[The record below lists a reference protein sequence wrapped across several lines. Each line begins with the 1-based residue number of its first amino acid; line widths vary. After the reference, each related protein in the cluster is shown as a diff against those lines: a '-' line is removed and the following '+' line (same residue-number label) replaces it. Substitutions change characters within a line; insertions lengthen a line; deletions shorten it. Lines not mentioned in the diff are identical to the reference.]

1 MWVSYADITQR
12 FRLTSFV
19 VFGFG
24 RGALALG
31 ALIGMTASFAIPA
44 LDSATNPANTLI
56 IVFACIIFGFGAL
69 PRGSEL
75 RALIVGE
82 SDNPAGEMLRGR
94 ERAESPEKAR
104 AGRFKRK
111 CELVANRYL
120 LSKKETEVLLLLA
133 KGRNAAYIQKQLYI
147 SEGTARTHM
156 RHIYKKLDIHTQQEL
171 MDLVEGSEEEVA

>member
-1 MWVSYADITQR
+1 M
-12 FRLTSFV
+12 
-19 VFGFG
+19 
-24 RGALALG
+24 
-31 ALIGMTASFAIPA
+31 
-44 LDSATNPANTLI
+44 
-56 IVFACIIFGFGAL
+56 FACIIFGFGAL

-94 ERAESPEKAR
+94 EHAESPEKAR

-120 LSKKETEVLLLLA
+120 LSKKETEVLFLLA
-133 KGRNAAYIQKQLYI
+133 KGRNAAYIQEQLYI

-171 MDLVEGSEEEVA
+171 MDLVEGAEEEAA

>member
-1 MWVSYADITQR
+1 
-12 FRLTSFV
+12 
-19 VFGFG
+19 
-24 RGALALG
+24 
-31 ALIGMTASFAIPA
+31 MTASLAIPA
-44 LDSATNPANTLI
+44 LDSATDQADTLI
-56 IVFACIIFGFGAL
+56 IVLACIIFGFGAL

-75 RALIVGE
+75 RALIVSE

-94 ERAESPEKAR
+94 ECAESPEKAR

-120 LSKKETEVLLLLA
+120 LSKKETEVLFLLA
-133 KGRNAAYIQKQLYI
+133 KGRNAAYIQEQLYI

-171 MDLVEGSEEEVA
+171 MDLVEEAEE